1 MKKRIISILAAL
13 LLMVQAMPVVAQE
26 MPEGTGN
33 FSYSFDGANVDDGG
47 TMTTD
52 ANGKT
57 KVVVFFKVD
66 CGHCQSVLYD
76 IANSDWIHDEE
87 LADVCAIAMDQKGP
101 FNNLVAA
108 SVDDVKDFRSQWC
121 ASANG
126 RIQFGMH
133 SLVQT
138 AMWRYVQAANLA
150 DANNVYTTP
159 VVAIIDADGK
169 LRDVTSGSTD
179 VASTMKGKLEAI
191 QSGNTQNPN
200 PDNPNNPDNPDNPD
214 NPSNPDN
221 PDNPSNPDNPDNPQE
236 PSNPD
241 DNQNPEQPDTTPDT
255 NSGKTACNHVG
266 ESNVISQATATSDAV
281 VAVECVKCGAVFRY
295 ETVSN
300 SAYAAFL
307 KETANAILNA
317 EQNGEVS
324 VNTKIW
330 TSFNKAVFEAM
341 KSRPDVKVTVNYV
354 YQGNPYVLN
363 IPAKANVDSFMDEN
377 GFGGFRYIEQVLSA
391 K

>member
-1 MKKRIISILAAL
+1 MKKSIFGILAAL
-13 LLMVQAMPVVAQE
+13 LLMVQAMPVMAATEETMSRDNLYVTYTDI
-26 MPEGTGN
+26 EGNT
-33 FSYSFDGANVDDGG
+33 V
-47 TMTTD
+47 TTQSS
-52 ANGKT
+52 GQPKLL
-57 KVVVFFKVD
+57 VFFKVG
-66 CGHCQSVLYD
+66 CGNCEATLGQ
-76 IANSDWIHDEE
+76 IAASEWCKNGEVE
-87 LADVCAIAMDQKGP
+87 VCAIEISQRT
-101 FNNLVAA
+101 
-108 SVDDVKDFRSQWC
+108 VDDVKVFRDTFCQDSTIKFVADTGW
-121 ASANG
+121 
-126 RIQFGMH
+126 
-133 SLVQT
+133 
-138 AMWRYVQAANLA
+138 
-150 DANNVYTTP
+150 DANTSAWDYGNLTSSSDLTTP
-159 VVAIIDADGK
+159 WVVMIDKEDKICAISKGYIPAADIETK
-169 LRDVTSGSTD
+169 YLPTL
-179 VASTMKGKLEAI
+179 KGETGTTTPD
-191 QSGNTQNPN
+191 QPDDPQNPST
-200 PDNPNNPDNPDNPD
+200 PDQPGDSQ
-214 NPSNPDN
+214 NPSTPDQPGDSQNPGTPDQPGDSQN
-221 PDNPSNPDNPDNPQE
+221 PGT
-236 PSNPD
+236 
-241 DNQNPEQPDTTPDT
+241 PEQPDTTPDT

-317 EQNGEVS
+317 EQNGEVA